1 MKKILTF
8 LVASLIS
15 FSAMAAHHNSVDAE
29 ISDAIKAFNVAYAS
43 NDMDAY
49 FGFYADDAS
58 IYFYGER
65 HKVSAYR
72 EEWTAEIDA
81 GGGVEKN
88 ETSDVRVQVM
98 PSGDVAV
105 VTSFIDN
112 RTRGTDGETTTVRA
126 YETEVWQ
133 KIDDNWRVVS
143 LHYTEIPPEE

>member
-1 MKKILTF
+1 MNKILTF
-8 LVASLIS
+8 LVVTLFS
-15 FSAMAAHHNSVDAE
+15 FPALAAHHNSVDAE
-29 ISDAIKAFNVAYAS
+29 LSDAIKAFNVAYTS

-49 FGFYADDAS
+49 FGFYTDDAT
-58 IYFYGER
+58 IYYFGER
-65 HKVSAYR
+65 HKLSAYR

-88 ETSDVRVQVM
+88 ETSDVRVQMM

-133 KIDDNWRVVS
+133 KINDEWKVVS
-143 LHYTEIPPEE
+143 LHYNEIPAE

>member
-1 MKKILTF
+1 MNKILTF
-8 LVASLIS
+8 LVVTLFS
-15 FSAMAAHHNSVDAE
+15 FSAMAEHHNSVDADL
-29 ISDAIKAFNVAYAS
+29 SDAIKAFNASYTS
-43 NDMDAY
+43 NDLKAY
-49 FGFYADDAS
+49 FGFYTDDAT

-81 GGGVEKN
+81 GAGVEKN

-126 YETEVWQ
+126 FETEVWQ
-133 KIDDNWRVVS
+133 KIDDEWKVVS
-143 LHYTEIPPEE
+143 LHYTEIPAE

>member
-8 LVASLIS
+8 LVVSLIS
-15 FSAMAAHHNSVDAE
+15 FSAMAAHHSSVDAE
-29 ISDAIKAFNVAYAS
+29 LSDAIKAFNVAYTS
-43 NDMDAY
+43 NNMDAY
-49 FGFYADDAS
+49 FGFYTDDAT
-58 IYFYGER
+58 IYYFGER
-65 HKVSAYR
+65 HKLSAYR

-112 RTRGTDGETTTVRA
+112 RTRGTDGETTTVKA
-126 YETEVWQ
+126 FETEVWQ
-133 KIDDNWRVVS
+133 KIDGEWKVVS
-143 LHYTEIPPEE
+143 LHYTEIPSAN

>member
-8 LVASLIS
+8 LVVSLIS
-15 FSAMAAHHNSVDAE
+15 FSAMAEHHSSVDAE
-29 ISDAIKAFNVAYAS
+29 LSDAMEAFNIAYTS
-43 NDMDAY
+43 NNMDAY
-49 FGFYADDAS
+49 FGLYTDDATL
-58 IYFYGER
+58 YFYGER

-133 KIDDNWRVVS
+133 KIDDEWKVIS
-143 LHYTEIPPEE
+143 LHYNEIPSAN

>member
-1 MKKILTF
+1 MKKILTI
-8 LVASLIS
+8 LVVSLIS

-29 ISDAIKAFNVAYAS
+29 LSDAIKAFNVAYTS
-43 NDMDAY
+43 NDMEAY
-49 FGFYADDAS
+49 FGFYADDAT

-81 GGGVEKN
+81 GASVEKN

-126 YETEVWQ
+126 FETEVWQ
-133 KIDDNWRVVS
+133 KIDDEWKVIS
-143 LHYTEIPPEE
+143 LHYTEIPSDN

>member
-1 MKKILTF
+1 MNKILTI
-8 LVASLIS
+8 LVVSLIS
-15 FSAMAAHHNSVDAE
+15 FSALAAHHNSVDAE
-29 ISDAIKAFNVAYAS
+29 VHDAIKAFNIAYAS
-43 NDMDAY
+43 NDLDAY
-49 FGFYADDAS
+49 FGFYADDAT

-81 GGGVEKN
+81 GVGVEKN
-88 ETSDVRVQVM
+88 ETSDVRVQMM

-126 YETEVWQ
+126 FETEVWQ
-133 KIDDNWRVVS
+133 KIDDKWKVIS
-143 LHYTEIPPEE
+143 LHYTEIPSAN